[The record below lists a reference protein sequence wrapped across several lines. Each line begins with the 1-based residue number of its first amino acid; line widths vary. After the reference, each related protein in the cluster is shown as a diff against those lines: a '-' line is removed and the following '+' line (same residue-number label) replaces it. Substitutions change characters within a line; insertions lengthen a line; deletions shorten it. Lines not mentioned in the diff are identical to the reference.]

1 MDACRPCF
9 RLNVSH
15 YPDAASV
22 YSRLADAYL
31 AKGAKDLAIE
41 NYKKALALDPK
52 MASAKDALKKLN

>member
-1 MDACRPCF
+1 
-9 RLNVSH
+9 VSH